1 MDARAV
7 RASRA
12 EGNRNIAAL
21 VRGLDRAV
29 GEDAYPQPLVG
40 DLSMFYFD
48 LIKGRVLLERLTRFS
63 GTQDEAARLLL
74 ELQLQCEEL
83 RSSAAHL
90 VPEVKK
96 LVTAAYKATDQPATS
111 KARRP
116 RKR

>member
-1 MDARAV
+1 V
-7 RASRA
+7 NASRA

-29 GEDAYPQPLVG
+29 GKRAYPQPLVG
-40 DLSMFYFD
+40 DLSIFYFD
-48 LIKGRVLLERLTRFS
+48 LIKGRDLLEKLTRFS
-63 GTQDEAARLLL
+63 GTPDDAAGLLL

-90 VPEVKK
+90 VPAVKK
-96 LVTAAYKATDQPATS
+96 LVTAAYEAADQPATS